1 MLVVIS
7 TLEQVTFSLSPSVS
21 SRRKEIEI
29 ALKSPSLPTLIFQ
42 DAILS
47 YRLNSQSLRHFA
59 FLLLK
64 VYMAQIV
71 PCVSAGAGLPVL

>member
-47 YRLNSQSLRHFA
+47 YRLNSQGLRHFA
-59 FLLLK
+59 SLLLK

-71 PCVSAGAGLPVL
+71 PWVSAAAGLPVL